1 MMFRNILV
9 PLDGSELAERILPL
23 VEHVASPAEITLHLV
38 RVVNP
43 IRPGVINPRV
53 PYLNQE
59 MVDEE
64 FAAATA
70 YLEKM
75 RTELTEQGSTVQVQ
89 QLAGDPA
96 SGLLDYERSSQ
107 IDLVAMCSHG
117 RSGLARFALGS
128 VAERLIRYGM
138 APVLLVRA
146 FGLVAVPSHTVVPL
160 DGSARAEKALSVV
173 PGLSREIDQK
183 VTLLRVVQQEED
195 RAAAE
200 AYLQQMAARPELA
213 GLAVTTEVWN
223 GDVVNAIQAV
233 GGNDALVVMG
243 THGRT
248 GLARWALGSVADR
261 VTHGSTAAVLLVR
274 QP

>member
-1 MMFRNILV
+1 MMFHNILV
-9 PLDGSELAERILPL
+9 PLDGSELAERVMPL
-23 VEHVASPAEITLHLV
+23 LGHLAPQSAITLHVV

-43 IRPGVINPRV
+43 IPPGVVNPRV
-53 PYLNQE
+53 PYVNQE
-59 MVDEE
+59 MVDAE

-75 RTELTEQGSTVQVQ
+75 QTQLTAQGFTVQVQ
-89 QLAGDPA
+89 QLTGDPA
-96 SGLLDYERSSQ
+96 SGLLDYERSGQ

-117 RSGLARFALGS
+117 RTGLARFALGS
-128 VAERLIRYGM
+128 VAERLIRYGV

-146 FGLVAVPSHTVVPL
+146 FGPLAVPTHTVVPL
-160 DGSARAEKALSVV
+160 DGSARAEKALGVL
-173 PGLSREIDQK
+173 PGLSRELDQQ
-183 VTLLRVVQQEED
+183 VTLLRVVQHDED

-213 GLAVTTEVWN
+213 DLAVTTEVWN

-233 GGNDALVVMG
+233 AGSDALVVMG

-261 VTHGSTAAVLLVR
+261 VTHGNTDAVLLVR
-274 QP
+274 